1 MDFFLNFDEDHKFK
15 PLGKQPL
22 PLQQQL
28 FEAKIELYRLAQHRN
43 DKKLMNKL
51 RNELTQ
57 IITHLPE
64 NDATYAKQDLIKQVK
79 Q

>member
-28 FEAKIELYRLAQHRN
+28 FEAKIELYKLAQNRN
-43 DKKLMNKL
+43 NKGLTTKL

-57 IITHLPE
+57 IINQLPE